1 MDYGQLDYDLYEF
14 VAPGNKLPW
23 ITLADYSEA
32 LDLKSS
38 LAYKIPIT
46 NFDIKFHGHI

>member
-1 MDYGQLDYDLYEF
+1 MIYIF
-14 VAPGNKLPW
+14 VAPGNKSPW

-38 LAYKIPIT
+38 LTHIIPIT
-46 NFDIKFHGHI
+46 KFDIKFLGHI